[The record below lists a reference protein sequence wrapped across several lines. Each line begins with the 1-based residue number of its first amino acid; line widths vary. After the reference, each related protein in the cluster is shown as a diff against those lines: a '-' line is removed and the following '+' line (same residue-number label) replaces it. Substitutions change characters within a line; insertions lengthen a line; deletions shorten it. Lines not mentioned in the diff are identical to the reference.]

1 MHNNATRG
9 FTASLVTPQECSA
22 EYSET
27 KHGFTLIELLVVVLI
42 IGILSAVALP
52 QYQAAVDRTTVNA
65 YTSMLNKYVQAQ
77 ELYYIENGEYAREFN
92 ALDVDFSNLCPSKY
106 HNMLF
111 GCKGPV
117 YIDLAWDGKKVT
129 GYLYFSFCPSFG
141 QTTSVSNYT
150 QCLRN
155 STANFYWYFAHYD
168 EKGTRGNCSYATK
181 RGKKLCDW
189 FLSLNQ

>member
-129 GYLYFSFCPSFG
+129 GCLYFSFFPSFG
-141 QTTSVSNYT
+141 QTRRSLIIRSVYVI
-150 QCLRN
+150 LRQIFIGI
-155 STANFYWYFAHYD
+155 SHIMM
-168 EKGTRGNCSYATK
+168 
-181 RGKKLCDW
+181 KKARV
-189 FLSLNQ
+189 